1 MINPLPGRWRR
12 PLLHVALFLAGIY
25 LYALLVEFVGGF
37 STQVMYRQ
45 WPEALL
51 VLYFHGLIYAL
62 LRPSRWRPW
71 LAAAP
76 ILLIYLTH
84 DVFYLAYGKVFRF
97 VNIAELPELLQ
108 ILPPLYVVLLFLL
121 FLAPL
126 TVILWQIDY
135 RRPLRILLAC
145 LPLVLVVGLIKAT
158 PEAFATGFKTL
169 AYEIVKYSDGKS
181 VETNGRLAMM
191 LYREAE
197 REGVLRAIHP
207 YLNRPGY
214 DKAFTGEVERIRP
227 NLEARNV
234 HLLVLE
240 SFLDPRLFHDL
251 KLSQDPVHPDFA
263 ALFGDQVGLS
273 RSPLFGGATS
283 QAEFEVLC
291 GVPALEQL
299 SSVEFNTFT
308 GAPARCLPDLLGQL
322 GYRATASNAY
332 KPNFFNTQSA
342 YRGMGFAEQYF
353 SQEFLPREPT
363 YLNFGDPGLE
373 EYIFDGDLLPQN
385 LAFVRR
391 HLEEH
396 PGQPLFNYLLT
407 IFGHTPHNEDL
418 DKRPRIIKV
427 ETPHNDEHLER
438 VVNHFYYR
446 TQALAAYLRELIA
459 LDPDS
464 LIVLVSDHVPPLQFG
479 PPTYKALN
487 YMGNIEGSHFYNRIA
502 ILDRGRPVT
511 YPPLRHFDFPDLI
524 VDTLTGGSYC
534 ATAEC
539 DYLSILKP
547 PREDYADHYLALMA
561 HASE

>member
-1 MINPLPGRWRR
+1 MINPLPPRWRK
-12 PLLHVALFLAGIY
+12 PVLHLALFLAGLY
-25 LYALLVEFVGGF
+25 GYALGMETLGGF
-37 STQVMYRQ
+37 STTNMYLQ
-45 WPEALL
+45 WPEALI
-51 VLYFHGLIYAL
+51 VLYCFALFYGLQK
-62 LRPSRWRPW
+62 PSPWRPW
-71 LAAAP
+71 LAAFP
-76 ILLIYLTH
+76 ILLIYLVH
-84 DVFYLAYGKVFRF
+84 DIFFLAYGKVFRF

-108 ILPPLYVVLLFLL
+108 ILPPLYAVLLVIL
-121 FLAPL
+121 FLSPFVL
-126 TVILWQIDY
+126 ILARIDY
-135 RRPLRILLAC
+135 HRPGRILVGL
-145 LPLVLVVGLIKAT
+145 LPLALVLSFIKAT
-158 PEAFATGFKTL
+158 PMAFATGFKTL
-169 AYEIVKYSDGKS
+169 AYEVVKWSDGKN
-181 VETNGRLAMM
+181 VENNGRLAMM

-197 REGVLRAIHP
+197 RTETLAMIQP
-207 YLNRPGY
+207 YLNRTGF
-214 DKAFTGEVERIRP
+214 DKAFERELAGIRP
-227 NLEARNV
+227 HLQSRNV

-240 SFLDPRLFHDL
+240 SFLDPRLFRDL
-251 KLSQDPVHPDFA
+251 KLSGDPVHPDFK
-263 ALFGDQVGLS
+263 ALFGDHLGLS
-273 RSPLFGGATS
+273 VSPLFGGATA

-299 SSVEFNTFT
+299 SSIEFNTFT
-308 GAPARCLPDLLGQL
+308 GSQAHCLPGLLQAL
-322 GYRATASNAY
+322 GYRAVASNAY
-332 KPNFFNTQSA
+332 KPNFFNTQPA

-363 YLNFGDPGLE
+363 YLTFGEPGRE

-407 IFGHTPHNEDL
+407 IFGHTPHNENL

-446 TQALAAYLRELIA
+446 TQALAAYLRDLIA
-459 LDPDS
+459 LDPDC
-464 LIVLVSDHVPPLQFG
+464 LIVLVSDHVPPLQYG
-479 PPTYKALN
+479 PPTYKALG

-511 YPPLRHFDFPDLI
+511 YPTLRHFDFPDLI
-524 VDTLTGGSYC
+524 VDTLTGGRYC

-539 DYLSILKP
+539 DYLSTVKP
-547 PREDYADHYLALMA
+547 PREDYGDHYLALMA